1 MKIHLLVAPAN
12 CCATSRLINYA
23 VSEVNKNK
31 NVLYVNTELSYNDII
46 DRFDVYDS
54 VLKMNSDKG
63 ITIYKSLD
71 FLRLDTHFDVIII
84 DSSYFLQ
91 NKLNDLL
98 SFIRINKNKELQLV
112 IRIQANRIT
121 FTKNGELDIYSN
133 TFPCDTSCFDSISYL
148 DKYKI
153 DTYIEYNINPI
164 TCKPTSTRDI
174 WQLKKHCN
182 VPYLCRVTEDK
193 EYDYIDQFN
202 KLNILRH
209 GYNIENPVQNDV
221 LKFVEDS
228 KELDEFV
235 KNYNSHK
242 VNKDDTINEYNLS
255 KYMMIDK
262 YKHNILSNSGHPIEG
277 GLLESLMN
285 DVRKDNVNGDVMY
298 KLLNDMHNAYVDW
311 LNTAMQEFTKNY
323 QSSEPDKDKPKP
335 FNWKEQ
341 LETNRNTVFPSRFIE
356 DACTLII
363 KQQEEIEKLKSILTK
378 IDTLL
383 H

>member
-1 MKIHLLVAPAN
+1 MKIHLLVSPAN
-12 CCATSRLINYA
+12 CCATSRLINYS
-23 VSEVNKNK
+23 VSNANKN
-31 NVLYVNTELSYNDII
+31 NQVLYVNTELSYVDIRE
-46 DRFDVYDS
+46 RFNVYVS
-54 VLKMNSDKG
+54 LLKMESTNR
-63 ITIYKSLD
+63 IHIHNSLD
-71 FLRLDTHFDVIII
+71 FLKLDTPFDVIVI

-98 SFIRINKNKELQLV
+98 SFIRINKNKELSLV
-112 IRIQANRIT
+112 IRIQANRIL
-121 FTKNGELDIYSN
+121 FTNNGELGISN
-133 TFPCDTSCFDSISYL
+133 NKIPFYIDSISYL
-148 DKYKI
+148 DKYKL
-153 DTYIEYNINPI
+153 DTYIEYNIN
-164 TCKPTSTRDI
+164 TYTHKPTSTRDI

-363 KQQEEIEKLKSILTK
+363 KQQEEIEHLTSILTK

>member
-133 TFPCDTSCFDSISYL
+133 TLPCDTSFFDSISYL

-153 DTYIEYNINPI
+153 DTYIEYNIN
-164 TCKPTSTRDI
+164 TYTHKPTSTRDI
-174 WQLKKHCN
+174 WQLKKRCN

-202 KLNILRH
+202 KLNILRN
-209 GYNIENPVQNDV
+209 GYNIRGYDIENPVQNDV
-221 LKFVEDS
+221 LKFFEDS
-228 KELDEFV
+228 KKLENFV
-235 KNYNSHK
+235 ENYNSHK
-242 VNKDDTINEYNLS
+242 VND
-255 KYMMIDK
+255 
-262 YKHNILSNSGHPIEG
+262 
-277 GLLESLMN
+277 
-285 DVRKDNVNGDVMY
+285 
-298 KLLNDMHNAYVDW
+298 DW

-341 LETNRNTVFPSRFIE
+341 LETNRNTVFPSRFKE
-356 DACTLII
+356 EACTLII

>member
-1 MKIHLLVAPAN
+1 MKIHLLVSPAN
-12 CCATSRLINYA
+12 CCATSRLINYS
-23 VSEVNKNK
+23 VSNANKN
-31 NVLYVNTELSYNDII
+31 NQVLYVNTELSYVDILE
-46 DRFDVYDS
+46 RFNVYVS
-54 VLKMNSDKG
+54 LLKMESTNR
-63 ITIYKSLD
+63 IHIHNSLD
-71 FLRLDTHFDVIII
+71 FLKLDTPFDVIVI

-98 SFIRINKNKELQLV
+98 SFIRINKNKELSLV
-112 IRIQANRIT
+112 IRIQANRIL
-121 FTKNGELDIYSN
+121 FTNNGELGISN
-133 TFPCDTSCFDSISYL
+133 NKIPFYINSISYL

-221 LKFVEDS
+221 LKFFEDS

-242 VNKDDTINEYNLS
+242 VNKDYTFNEHDLQKYIMNYN
-255 KYMMIDK
+255 
-262 YKHNILSNSGHPIEG
+262 YKHNILSNIGHPIEKD
-277 GLLESLMN
+277 LLQSLMN
-285 DVRKDNVNGDVMY
+285 DVRKDND
-298 KLLNDMHNAYVDW
+298 DW

-356 DACTLII
+356 EACSLII
-363 KQQEEIEKLKSILTK
+363 KQQEEIEHLTSILTK

>member
-148 DKYKI
+148 DKYKL
-153 DTYIEYNINPI
+153 DTYIEYNIN
-164 TCKPTSTRDI
+164 TYTHKPTSTRDI

-228 KELDEFV
+228 KELDEFS

-242 VNKDDTINEYNLS
+242 GKKDDTFNEHDLQKYIMNYN
-255 KYMMIDK
+255 
-262 YKHNILSNSGHPIEG
+262 YKHNILSNSGHPIEKD
-277 GLLESLMN
+277 LLQSLMN
-285 DVRKDNVNGDVMY
+285 DVRKDND
-298 KLLNDMHNAYVDW
+298 DW

-341 LETNRNTVFPSRFIE
+341 LETNRNTVFPSRFKE
-356 DACTLII
+356 EACTLII

>member
-1 MKIHLLVAPAN
+1 MKMHLLVSPAN
-12 CCATSRLINYA
+12 CCATSRLINYS
-23 VSEVNKNK
+23 VSNANKN
-31 NVLYVNTELSYNDII
+31 NQVLYVNTELSYVDILE
-46 DRFDVYDS
+46 RFNVYVS
-54 VLKMNSDKG
+54 LLKMESTNR
-63 ITIYKSLD
+63 IHIHNSLD
-71 FLRLDTHFDVIII
+71 FLKLDTPFDVIVI

-91 NKLNDLL
+91 NNLNDLL

-112 IRIQANRIT
+112 IRLQANRT
-121 FTKNGELDIYSN
+121 SFNSNGKLGISN
-133 TFPCDTSCFDSISYL
+133 NKIPFYINSISYL

>member
-98 SFIRINKNKELQLV
+98 SFIRINKNKELSLV
-112 IRIQANRIT
+112 IRIQANRIL
-121 FTKNGELDIYSN
+121 FTNNGELGISN
-133 TFPCDTSCFDSISYL
+133 NKIPFYIDSISYL
-148 DKYKI
+148 DKYKL
-153 DTYIEYNINPI
+153 DTYIEYNIN
-164 TCKPTSTRDI
+164 TYTHKPTSTRDI

-193 EYDYIDQFN
+193 EYDYIDQIN

-221 LKFVEDS
+221 LKFFEDS

-242 VNKDDTINEYNLS
+242 VNKDYTFNEHDLQKYIMNYN
-255 KYMMIDK
+255 
-262 YKHNILSNSGHPIEG
+262 YKHNILSNIGHPIEKD
-277 GLLESLMN
+277 LLQSLMN
-285 DVRKDNVNGDVMY
+285 DVRKDND
-298 KLLNDMHNAYVDW
+298 DW

-341 LETNRNTVFPSRFIE
+341 LETNRNTVFPSRYIE
-356 DACTLII
+356 ESCSLII

>member
-12 CCATSRLINYA
+12 CCATSRLINSA
-23 VSEVNKNK
+23 VSEANKN
-31 NVLYVNTELSYNDII
+31 NQVLYVNTELSYVDILE
-46 DRFDVYDS
+46 RFNVYVS
-54 VLKMNSDKG
+54 LLKMESTNR
-63 ITIYKSLD
+63 IHIHNSLD
-71 FLRLDTHFDVIII
+71 FLKLDTPFDVIVI

-91 NKLNDLL
+91 NNLNDLL
-98 SFIRINKNKELQLV
+98 SFIRINKNKELSLV

-148 DKYKI
+148 GKYKL
-153 DTYIEYNINPI
+153 DTYIEYNIN
-164 TCKPTSTRDI
+164 TYTHKPTSTRDI

-193 EYDYIDQFN
+193 EYDYIDQIN

-221 LKFVEDS
+221 LKFFEDS

-242 VNKDDTINEYNLS
+242 VNKDYTFNEHDLQKYIMNYN
-255 KYMMIDK
+255 
-262 YKHNILSNSGHPIEG
+262 YKHNILSNIGHPIEKD
-277 GLLESLMN
+277 LLQSLMN
-285 DVRKDNVNGDVMY
+285 DVRKDND
-298 KLLNDMHNAYVDW
+298 DW

-341 LETNRNTVFPSRFIE
+341 LETNRNTVFPSRYIE
-356 DACTLII
+356 ESCSLII

>member
-12 CCATSRLINYA
+12 CCATSRLINSA
-23 VSEVNKNK
+23 VSEANKN
-31 NVLYVNTELSYNDII
+31 NQVLYVNTELSYVDILE
-46 DRFDVYDS
+46 RFNVYVS
-54 VLKMNSDKG
+54 LLKMESTNR
-63 ITIYKSLD
+63 IHIHNSLD
-71 FLRLDTHFDVIII
+71 FLKLDTPFDVIVI

-112 IRIQANRIT
+112 IRLQANRT
-121 FTKNGELDIYSN
+121 SFTNNGELDIYSN

-148 DKYKI
+148 DKYKL
-153 DTYIEYNINPI
+153 DTYIEYNIN
-164 TCKPTSTRDI
+164 TYTHKPTSTRDI

-202 KLNILRH
+202 KLNILRN
-209 GYNIENPVQNDV
+209 GYNIRGYDIENPVQNDV
-221 LKFVEDS
+221 LKFFEDS
-228 KELDEFV
+228 KKLENFV
-235 KNYNSHK
+235 ENYNSHK
-242 VNKDDTINEYNLS
+242 VND
-255 KYMMIDK
+255 
-262 YKHNILSNSGHPIEG
+262 
-277 GLLESLMN
+277 
-285 DVRKDNVNGDVMY
+285 
-298 KLLNDMHNAYVDW
+298 DW

-341 LETNRNTVFPSRFIE
+341 LETNRNTVFPSRYIE
-356 DACTLII
+356 ESCSLII

>member
-1 MKIHLLVAPAN
+1 MHLLVSPAN
-12 CCATSRLINYA
+12 CCATSRLINYS
-23 VSEVNKNK
+23 VSNANKN
-31 NVLYVNTELSYNDII
+31 NQVLYVNTELSYVDILE
-46 DRFDVYDS
+46 RFNVYVS
-54 VLKMNSDKG
+54 LLKMESTNR
-63 ITIYKSLD
+63 IHIHNSLD
-71 FLRLDTHFDVIII
+71 FLKLDTPFDVIVI

-91 NKLNDLL
+91 NNLNDLL

-112 IRIQANRIT
+112 IRLQANRT
-121 FTKNGELDIYSN
+121 SFNSNGKLGISN
-133 TFPCDTSCFDSISYL
+133 NKIPFYINSISYL